1 MQDVSWILL
10 MFTGAASGLL
20 FQDHVV
26 CRFNESSQCHVALG
40 QRLHLQI
47 PLEDGIE
54 VKITDKTS
62 TTRFILKYR
71 KTQSNPPKPDDPRWQ
86 FVKDD
91 KTMILTSAERSDSG
105 TYTLDTFDAN
115 GNNKG
120 IYTLQLNTEAEVS
133 SVKMWYSCLSPG
145 VMKVYCSADG
155 DNLHFNWTSDLNTFP
170 QLENGSSTV
179 VLSKDHHGNVTC
191 HVENHVSRDHNTTE
205 LHPCPEPTTSV
216 SRNVTSVDESTEQNF
231 GTNTTVSNKET
242 NSYNQTLST
251 SSPSSNTNSG
261 FLKITLIILSS
272 VCVLL
277 IMISILA
284 FYMYKK
290 KQGRK
295 NKEAPSQDGM
305 EIVYSQVTHLPMGTT
320 ERRPRIS
327 QGRDEDVEYAMVG
340 TRSNKRKEMK
350 KEDEVQYG
358 ELVFNT
364 PAKNKRE
371 TPRLQ
376 DDCVYS
382 QVHHGR

>member
-205 LHPCPEPTTSV
+205 LHPCPE
-216 SRNVTSVDESTEQNF
+216 
-231 GTNTTVSNKET
+231 
-242 NSYNQTLST
+242 
-251 SSPSSNTNSG
+251 
-261 FLKITLIILSS
+261 ITLIILSS